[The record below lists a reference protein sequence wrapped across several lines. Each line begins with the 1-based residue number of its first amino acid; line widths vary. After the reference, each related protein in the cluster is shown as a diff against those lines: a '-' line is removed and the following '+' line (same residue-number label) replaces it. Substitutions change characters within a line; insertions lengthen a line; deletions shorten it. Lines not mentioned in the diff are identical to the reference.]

1 LYQKDAILYLVWIEN
16 MARAIERIER
26 DIQALEEA
34 IALIAQD
41 LYSSYTTYLTSLG
54 QAVRRQLILAT
65 YHLCTQGYPEA
76 FLGLSLSQR
85 QNLQKAIRDL
95 GTQTAERL
103 VNYSD
108 EEDEESDSTS
118 DEELLTSDNLN
129 HQDYLNHE
137 MQVAIAFEMAS
148 EILEDNDD
156 ESVNPLAF
164 VELSLENE
172 NSPFEMGE
180 LDDEDD
186 EDDEDEDDEDD
197 DGDVELT
204 KKARERIRA
213 SILSANFPFSK
224 LTPPKPLPFDKIN
237 PSNPIEISKWQQSI
251 EIASQFALKKASRE
265 ANLLIQKSG
274 ILPKNLP
281 EPILEVAAAA
291 SEASAQVMPGPPN
304 LINLVIE
311 VDDSMRSRSDSSGVS
326 RSSSV
331 EEGKPRRGK
340 LTQIMAI
347 NLRLG
352 EIEFADSALSTKRKQ
367 LRMVLG
373 QLQKLR
379 RDYMKKQRERAIAE
393 AEGAWRASWF
403 ED

>member
-1 LYQKDAILYLVWIEN
+1 

-34 IALIAQD
+34 IALVAQE
-41 LYSSYTTYLTSLG
+41 LYASYTVYLTSLG
-54 QAVRRQLILAT
+54 QAVRKQLILAT

-76 FLGLSLSQR
+76 FIGLSLSQR

-103 VNYSD
+103 VNYSA
-108 EEDEESDSTS
+108 EENEASNSTS
-118 DEELLTSDNLN
+118 GEELLTSDGLN

-137 MQVAIAFEMAS
+137 MEVAIAFEMAN
-148 EILEDNDD
+148 EGLEDSED
-156 ESVNPLAF
+156 ESLNPLAF
-164 VELSLENE
+164 VELSLDNE

-180 LDDEDD
+180 LEDEDEDD
-186 EDDEDEDDEDD
+186 EDDEDEDEDEE
-197 DGDVELT
+197 GEKLT
-204 KKARERIRA
+204 KKARDRIRA

-224 LTPPKPLPFDKIN
+224 FTPPKPLPFAKIN
-237 PSNPIEISKWQQSI
+237 PSNPIEISQWQQSI
-251 EIASQFALKKASRE
+251 EITSQFALKKASRE

-274 ILPKNLP
+274 ILPKSLP

-311 VDDSMRSRSDSSGVS
+311 VDDSMRSRSG
-326 RSSSV
+326 SV
-331 EEGKPRRGK
+331 EEGKPRRGN

-352 EIEFADSALSTKRKQ
+352 EIEFADSVLSGKHKQ
-367 LRMVLG
+367 IRMVVG

>member
-1 LYQKDAILYLVWIEN
+1 

-26 DIQALEEA
+26 EIQALEEA
-34 IALIAQD
+34 IALVAQD
-41 LYSSYTTYLTSLG
+41 LYGSYTAYLTSLG
-54 QAVRRQLILAT
+54 QAVRQQLILAT

-76 FLGLSLSQR
+76 FLRLSLSQR
-85 QNLQKAIRDL
+85 QNLQKVIRNL
-95 GTQTAERL
+95 GTEIAEQL
-103 VNYSD
+103 VNYSTG
-108 EEDEESDSTS
+108 EEDGEVPESVSS
-118 DEELLTSDNLN
+118 EELLTANSLN
-129 HQDYLNHE
+129 HQEYLNNDDME
-137 MQVAIAFEMAS
+137 VAIAFEMANGA
-148 EILEDNDD
+148 LEDADD
-156 ESVNPLAF
+156 ENSNLRAF
-164 VELSLENE
+164 VELSLNNE
-172 NSPFEMGE
+172 DSPFEMGE

-197 DGDVELT
+197 EDDEAKVTE
-204 KKARERIRA
+204 KAREKIRA
-213 SILSANFPFSK
+213 SILSASFPFSK
-224 LTPPKPLPFDKIN
+224 LTPPKPLPFSKIN
-237 PSNPIEISKWQQSI
+237 QANPIEVSKWQQSI

-265 ANLLIQKSG
+265 ANLSIQKSG
-274 ILPKNLP
+274 ILPKTLP

-291 SEASAQVMPGPPN
+291 SEASAQAMPGPPN

-311 VDDSMRSRSDSSGVS
+311 VDDERRSHSSSDNEGRSRH
-326 RSSSV
+326 
-331 EEGKPRRGK
+331 GK

-352 EIEFADSALSTKRKQ
+352 EIEFADAALSAKRKQ
-367 LRMVLG
+367 IRMLVG